1 MKIENKLFNKFKLGF
16 AFILGFLKY
25 AIYNPNIVRI
35 GCALIFYIIVFLIS
49 NHNYIAY
56 ADIKEVTSDELQ
68 YYLRL
73 LSNNYK
79 VFDNSA
85 YSLPEEIYPSFCNL
99 DKQVSQRFDSY
110 CLDSKVLADHW
121 SGRNPAYECCQKYGI
136 DWHRSYIIYS
146 KNMDANKPYY
156 PGWEEALLNPK
167 INPDFLPVPQGARYG
182 FSDWERGGSSYQ
194 WLLYSEAK
202 ELVNWFD
209 SGRFQHTFKYVNS
222 NIESLKVEDL
232 VYGDFL
238 NRANNG
244 EILSVI
250 LDAKN
255 LLNEIEIR
263 GIKFE
268 QPSLELSKKE
278 CVTCK

>member
-1 MKIENKLFNKFKLGF
+1 
-16 AFILGFLKY
+16 
-25 AIYNPNIVRI
+25 
-35 GCALIFYIIVFLIS
+35 
-49 NHNYIAY
+49 
-56 ADIKEVTSDELQ
+56 
-68 YYLRL
+68 
-73 LSNNYK
+73 
-79 VFDNSA
+79 
-85 YSLPEEIYPSFCNL
+85 
-99 DKQVSQRFDSY
+99 
-110 CLDSKVLADHW
+110 
-121 SGRNPAYECCQKYGI
+121 
-136 DWHRSYIIYS
+136 
-146 KNMDANKPYY
+146 MDVNKPYY

-209 SGRFQHTFKYVNS
+209 SGRFQYTFKYVNS
-222 NIESLKVEDL
+222 NIESLKVEDI
-232 VYGDFL
+232 VYGEFL

-255 LLNEIEIR
+255 LLHEIEIR

-268 QPSLELSKKE
+268 QPSLDLSKKE